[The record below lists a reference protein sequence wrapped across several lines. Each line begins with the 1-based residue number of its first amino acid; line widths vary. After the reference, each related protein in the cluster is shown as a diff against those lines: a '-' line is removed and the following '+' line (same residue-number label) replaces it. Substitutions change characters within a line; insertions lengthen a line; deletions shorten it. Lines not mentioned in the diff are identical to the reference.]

1 MTLDDLRTCKSAA
14 LTITQVAGLLGL
26 DERTVRR
33 GVELGDLPGLKVGR
47 RLLVPTEPLRRLLT
61 HTPDMRSVDPARTGS
76 STTES
81 VEGAF
86 VHGTTSKLR
95 SA

>member
-1 MTLDDLRTCKSAA
+1 VTLDDLRACKSAA

-61 HTPDMRSVDPARTGS
+61 LTPDMRNVDPARTGPS
-76 STTES
+76 STGP
-81 VEGAF
+81 VERVFLHA
-86 VHGTTSKLR
+86 TTSKFR